1 MTDRKT
7 YFITGTDTDAGKT
20 YVSVLLAN
28 YWRRLGERVAVH
40 KPVAAGATKLDDEW
54 VNDDALAL
62 KSAATPGQNYA
73 SINPYVLPDACAP
86 HIAAENVGVALSV
99 DALVTAFNANDWS
112 GYQRVIVEGAGGW
125 LVPLNETETLA
136 DYVEAIEAQVIL
148 VVGMRLG
155 CLNHALLTYQ
165 AIAAQGLPVKGWIA
179 NVVDPEMPYLAQN
192 ITTLNSKLPIPMLAH
207 VDYQQQQISL
217 SLT

>member
-54 VNDDALAL
+54 VND
-62 KSAATPGQNYA
+62 
-73 SINPYVLPDACAP
+73 
-86 HIAAENVGVALSV
+86 